1 MYGPTVF
8 FAKLSL
14 FLLYLRIFSPNRT
27 MRLLIYAGISVNLV
41 YYVATAVGM
50 MAFCLPR
57 HGESWPLALLSQHCH
72 HAITMT
78 YVQGIFNIVSDLFI
92 LVLPIPVVW
101 RLQMP
106 QRKKWGVFAIF
117 ATGSL

>member
-14 FLLYLRIFSPNRT
+14 FILYLRIFSPSRN
-27 MRLLIYAGISVNLV
+27 MRLLIYFGIVINLC

-50 MAFCLPR
+50 MALCLPR
-57 HGESWPLALLSQHCH
+57 HGEIWAVALYSHHCH
-72 HAITMT
+72 HAFTMT
-78 YVQGIFNIVSDLFI
+78 YVQGIFNIVSDLFLLI
-92 LVLPIPVVW
+92 LPVPVVW

-106 QRKKWGVFAIF
+106 QKKKWGVCAIF
-117 ATGSL
+117 ATGVL

>member
-14 FLLYLRIFSPNRT
+14 FLLYLRIFSPSRN
-27 MRLLIYAGISVNLV
+27 MRFLIYFGIVFNFI
-41 YYVATAVGM
+41 YYVATAVSM
-50 MAFCLPR
+50 MALCLPR
-57 HGESWPLALLSQHCH
+57 KGEIWAVALYSSRCH

-78 YVQGIFNIVSDLFI
+78 YVQGIFNIVSDLF
-92 LVLPIPVVW
+92 LLGLPIPVVL

-106 QRKKWGVFAIF
+106 QRKKWGVIAIF
-117 ATGSL
+117 ATGFL